1 MTMQMQVDTFKV
13 HCSIK
18 AQMKKVLEEVA
29 ELYGAAEYVAKCQRD
44 DEDVYTDLFDHEWAD
59 AITALCNL
67 FRRVHGDDEEELNW
81 IADDA
86 LEFVRHDNVRRGR
99 YQ

>member
-1 MTMQMQVDTFKV
+1 MTMQLSVDTFKV

-18 AQMKKVLEEVA
+18 AQMKKVLEETA

-59 AITALCNL
+59 AVTALCNL
-67 FRRVHGDDEEELNW
+67 FRRVHGDDEKELEW
-81 IADDA
+81 IADEA
-86 LEFVRHDNVRRGR
+86 LEFVRHDNIRRGR